1 MEHSKEL
8 FLKYLGQT
16 SPYPV
21 GLEIDHASGCFVYD
35 PGGKR
40 YYDLISGFSVSNI
53 GHANPEVVAA
63 IQEQSGKYLHTMVYG
78 EYIQAPQVAYGQ
90 ALIGALPDSFDQV
103 FFTVSGAEAVEG
115 ALKLAKRFTGR
126 HGLVTFRNAYHGS
139 THGALSVMGD
149 ERYKTA
155 FRPLLPSV
163 TILDYNAFDQL
174 DQITESTAAVIIEP
188 IQAEAGMITPV
199 PGFLPSVRERC
210 LKVGALLLFDEVQT
224 GFGRTGNL
232 FALEHENTTPDILIL
247 AKALGGGMPLGAFI
261 SSRQIMNTLTFNPVL
276 GHVNTFGGHP
286 VSCAAGLAAF
296 KVIRREKLQIRAR
309 EVENIARKLLVHN
322 SIQEIRGRGMMLALK
337 LDSEQRVERFFNL
350 SLKQGLLFDYFLFC
364 RDSIRFAPPLIIS
377 DQELTELCA
386 LVVETLDQAG

>member
-21 GLEIDHASGCFVYD
+21 GLEIDHASGCYVYD
-35 PGGKR
+35 PKGKR
-40 YYDLISGFSVSNI
+40 YFDLISGFSVSNI
-53 GHANPEVVAA
+53 GHSNPEVISA
-63 IQEQSGKYLHTMVYG
+63 IREQSGKYLHTMVYG
-78 EYIQAPQVAYGQ
+78 EYILAPQVEFGK
-90 ALIGALPDSFDQV
+90 ALIESLPASFNQV

-115 ALKLAKRFTGR
+115 ALKLAKRYTGR

-163 TILDYNAFDQL
+163 SILDYNAFDQL

-188 IQAEAGMITPV
+188 IQAEAGIITPV
-199 PGFLPSVRERC
+199 PGFLPAVRNRC
-210 LKVGALLLFDEVQT
+210 REVGALLLFDEVQT
-224 GFGRTGNL
+224 GFGRTGDL
-232 FALEHENTTPDILIL
+232 FALEHENVVPDILIL

-261 SSRQIMNTLTFNPVL
+261 SSLQIMNTLTFDPVL

-296 KVIRREKLQIRAR
+296 KIIRREKLYLRAR
-309 EVENIARKLLVHN
+309 EAEQMARELLVHP

-337 LDSEQRVERFFNL
+337 LDSEERVEKFFNL

-364 RDSIRFAPPLIIS
+364 KDSIRFAPPLIIS
-377 DQELTELCA
+377 DQELTELCS
-386 LVVETLDQAG
+386 LVVETLDMAG

>member
-21 GLEIDHASGCFVYD
+21 GLEIDHASGCYVYD
-35 PGGKR
+35 PEGKK
-40 YYDLISGFSVSNI
+40 YFDLISGFSVSNI
-53 GHANPEVVAA
+53 GHSNPEVIAA
-63 IQEQSGKYLHTMVYG
+63 IREQSGKYLHTMVYG

-90 ALIGALPDSFDQV
+90 ALIESLPASFDQV

-126 HGLVTFRNAYHGS
+126 HGLVTFRSAYHGS
-139 THGALSVMGD
+139 TQGALSVMGD
-149 ERYKTA
+149 ELYKTA

-163 TILDYNAFDQL
+163 SILDYNAFDQL
-174 DQITESTAAVIIEP
+174 NQITESTAAVIIEP
-188 IQAEAGMITPV
+188 VQAEAGIITPV
-199 PGFLPSVRERC
+199 PGFLPAVRKRC
-210 LKVGALLLFDEVQT
+210 LEVGALLLFDEIQT
-224 GFGRTGNL
+224 GFGRTGDL
-232 FALEHENTTPDILIL
+232 FAFEHEDVVPDILIL

-261 SSRQIMNTLTFNPVL
+261 SSRQIMNTLTFDPVL

-296 KVIRREKLQIRAR
+296 QIIRREKLWLRAR
-309 EVENIARKLLVHN
+309 EIETMARQLLIHK
-322 SIQEIRGRGMMLALK
+322 SIVEIRGRGMMLALK
-337 LDSEQRVERFFNL
+337 LDSEKRVENFFNI

-364 RDSIRFAPPLIIS
+364 KDSIRFAPPLIIS
-377 DQELTELCA
+377 DQEVAELCA
-386 LVVETLDQAG
+386 LVVETLDLSG